1 MTVCLFPKSQYKG
14 DSLGGRER
22 LTEVAFPAQSKNLD
36 VETNRKLTEQKH
48 INEVGSLP
56 KSMGLKGCFD
66 SLTRYLVGNSN
77 VLPLLEK
84 SKRKF
89 ILTSKIR
96 SETDCFFLF
105 LFFFFNSRLNTN
117 TNTAKHQMFKAVNCR
132 SSLQKFALGWWLS
145 LLVSGHS
152 FPYFFFKV
160 KVQPQLK
167 LLSESG
173 SKCLTTE
180 QKKVGRVTFSVA
192 LCPRFSEM
200 ITF

>member
-1 MTVCLFPKSQYKG
+1 MYFLFWKNQ
-14 DSLGGRER
+14 RENSYWLLRSGVR
-22 LTEVAFPAQSKNLD
+22 LTV
-36 VETNRKLTEQKH
+36 
-48 INEVGSLP
+48 
-56 KSMGLKGCFD
+56 
-66 SLTRYLVGNSN
+66 
-77 VLPLLEK
+77 
-84 SKRKF
+84 
-89 ILTSKIR
+89 
-96 SETDCFFLF
+96 FFF
-105 LFFFFNSRLNTN
+105 FFFFFNSRLNTN

-200 ITF
+200 ITFWGLRGSSHFQVWCWLMSSPSGQRKGRVVLEDLGLGSRVGTGRGLGEHR